1 MKPKPKLISPITAL
15 SITAALAI
23 SGPVHGAITWDPV
36 PTTNLGANTP
46 FTFTNSELN
55 PLVSDVELDFTSS
68 HAGGIETGTFAGR
81 IIYKNDALI
90 SAGETI
96 SFNFDFNFQLAS
108 GSSVTYQDRYA
119 SALFS
124 TLLVDGTANLTMY
137 GGNDTLQNYFGT
149 SASAPS
155 LPTMGHTNVDVLEF
169 NVDGAMANPL
179 ASTLNSFTSAN
190 SISLTEGIN
199 TSQTQVGLTDEN
211 LFNQDFSF
219 SGWQFDYTSNVDIA
233 AGTLF
238 LFTLDGVNSG
248 PAIVPEP
255 ASTSLLGL
263 GALVVALRRR
273 KSLKSRS
280 QLLGKLK

>member
-108 GSSVTYQDRYA
+108 GVVRNLPRSLCVCTVQYVAGGRHGKSDDVWWQRHAPELFRHECQCTVTAHDGPYQCRCARVQCGWCDGQ
-119 SALFS
+119 SARVHPQ
-124 TLLVDGTANLTMY
+124 LVY
-137 GGNDTLQNYFGT
+137 
-149 SASAPS
+149 
-155 LPTMGHTNVDVLEF
+155 
-169 NVDGAMANPL
+169 
-179 ASTLNSFTSAN
+179 
-190 SISLTEGIN
+190 
-199 TSQTQVGLTDEN
+199 
-211 LFNQDFSF
+211 
-219 SGWQFDYTSNVDIA
+219 
-233 AGTLF
+233 
-238 LFTLDGVNSG
+238 
-248 PAIVPEP
+248 
-255 ASTSLLGL
+255 
-263 GALVVALRRR
+263 
-273 KSLKSRS
+273 
-280 QLLGKLK
+280 